1 MQASVKQSNMQAT
14 ASNGNSTSQPTEQSK
29 HCDTQFGFFFWNF
42 RSRVKLDELELELDD
57 PADDVDGVDPEPDED
72 EVEGPEKLPFEV
84 DAP

>member
-1 MQASVKQSNMQAT
+1 
-14 ASNGNSTSQPTEQSK
+14 
-29 HCDTQFGFFFWNF
+29 
-42 RSRVKLDELELELDD
+42 VKLDELELELDD